1 MIKSIFKSLDKTRQ
15 KVARSIRS
23 IIPLGKKISRDDIEK
38 LEEVLISAD
47 VGVESTMEIIEDLKS
62 KLSKSELTGSDV
74 LILLESLLIEILG
87 EESGIDVN
95 NKPFVILI
103 AGVNGSGKTTTVAK
117 LAHYFKCRGKK
128 TVLAAGD
135 TFRAAAQDQLEIWAK
150 RAGVD
155 IVNSDPGADP
165 ASVIY
170 DASQKAMVKNFD
182 IMIADTAGRLHTK
195 KNLIEELR
203 KVYRVASK
211 AIEGSPHEVILVV
224 DATTG
229 QNGLTQAEIFGQA
242 IPLTGIILAKLD
254 STAKG
259 GIAVAIRRKLGIPIK
274 FIGVGEKI
282 DDLAPFVP
290 KDYVKAMLEIDSE

>member
-1 MIKSIFKSLDKTRQ
+1 MIKSIFKSLGKTRQ

-23 IIPLGKKISRDDIEK
+23 IIPLSKKISRDDIEK

-47 VGVESTMEIIEDLKS
+47 VGVETTMEIIEDLKS

-74 LILLESLLIEILG
+74 LVLLESHLMEILG

-128 TVLAAGD
+128 IVLAAGD

-155 IVNSDPGADP
+155 IVNSDSGADP

-170 DASQKAMVKNFD
+170 DASQKAMLKNFD

-195 KNLIEELR
+195 KNLMEELR
-203 KVYRVASK
+203 KVHRVASK

-229 QNGLTQAEIFGQA
+229 QNGLMQAEIFGQT

>member
-1 MIKSIFKSLDKTRQ
+1 MIKSIFKSLVKTRQ

-23 IIPLGKKISRDDIEK
+23 IIPLSRKISRDDIEK

-47 VGVESTMEIIEDLKS
+47 VGVETTMEIIKDLKS

-74 LILLESLLIEILG
+74 LVLLESHLMGILG
-87 EESGIDVN
+87 EESGIEVN
-95 NKPFVILI
+95 DKPFVILI

-117 LAHYFKCRGKK
+117 LAHYFKSRGKK
-128 TVLAAGD
+128 IVLAAGD

-155 IVNSDPGADP
+155 IVNSHSGADP

-195 KNLIEELR
+195 KNLMEELR
-203 KVYRVASK
+203 KVHRVAGK

-229 QNGLTQAEIFGQA
+229 QNGLAQAEIFGQA

>member
-1 MIKSIFKSLDKTRQ
+1 MIKSIFKSLGKTRQ

-23 IIPLGKKISRDDIEK
+23 IIPLSRKISHDDIEK

-47 VGVESTMEIIEDLKS
+47 VGVETTIEIIEDLKS
-62 KLSKSELTGSDV
+62 KISKSELTGSDV
-74 LILLESLLIEILG
+74 LVLLESHLMEILG
-87 EESGIDVN
+87 EESGIEVN

-117 LAHYFKCRGKK
+117 LAHYFKSRGKK
-128 TVLAAGD
+128 IVLAAGD

-150 RAGVD
+150 RAGVE

-195 KNLIEELR
+195 KNLMEELR
-203 KVYRVASK
+203 KVHRVASK

-229 QNGLTQAEIFGQA
+229 QNGLTQAEIFCQA
-242 IPLTGIILAKLD
+242 IPLTGIILVKLD